1 MNFFLNFQMF
11 NTFSCKPYIK
21 RMVSGGTLSGGTIL
35 SIYQKN
41 RPSDLLII
49 LWAHNILEFK
59 TISET

>member
-21 RMVSGGTLSGGTIL
+21 RMVSGGTLSGGTVL

-41 RPSDLLII
+41 RPSDLN
-49 LWAHNILEFK
+49 NILEFK